1 MESQSAG
8 LLVLLFV
15 AHFLGD
21 FTPLVTQAMLKA
33 KAAGAPLGPF
43 VRHAAIHG
51 CLVALAVSAVARPDL
66 GLLALAAGLEF
77 GGHLSIDWIRAQ
89 AGQKWPA
96 QANPS
101 TQTYWT
107 ALGLDQLAHALVLI
121 AIAALV
127 S

>member
-1 MESQSAG
+1 MASQSAV

-21 FTPLVTQAMLKA
+21 FTPLVTPAMLKA
-33 KAAGAPLGPF
+33 KTTGAPIGPF
-43 VRHAAIHG
+43 IRHAAIHG
-51 CLVALAVSAVARPDL
+51 GLVALAVAAVARPGP
-66 GLLALAAGLEF
+66 GLLAMAASIEF
-77 GGHLSIDWIRAQ
+77 GGHLAIDWIRAR

-96 QANPS
+96 QGNPS

-107 ALGLDQLAHALVLI
+107 TLGLDQLAHALVLVG
-121 AIAALV
+121 IAALV